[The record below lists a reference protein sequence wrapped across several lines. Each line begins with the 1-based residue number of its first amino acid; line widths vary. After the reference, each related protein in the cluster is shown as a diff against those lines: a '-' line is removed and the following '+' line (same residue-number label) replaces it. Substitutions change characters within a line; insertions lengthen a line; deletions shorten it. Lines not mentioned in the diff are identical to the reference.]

1 MRLRGVGIHITTR
14 PCILIFVLLDCCH
27 SVRGAVL

>member
-14 PCILIFVLLDCCH
+14 ACILIVVLLDCCH
-27 SVRGAVL
+27 SAYGAVL